1 MSASGAKQTS
11 RDIRDL
17 RFWRSCGH
25 QRSIAR
31 PPRLMWTRLNLRQLG
46 LDLVR
51 DVDRAPAADIVEMP
65 VEEAPGGAL
74 AELAQC
80 LEIFVVGLE
89 RAAGAERVA
98 DVLHHDAMKL
108 EPPEF
113 PLPRSPRQASFVDET
128 VDEGDPA
135 QLRQQRRVEV
145 DLVDAA
151 HDLARV
157 GRHLAA

>member
-1 MSASGAKQTS
+1 MESIGASNSYGQRS
-11 RDIRDL
+11 RDNR
-17 RFWRSCGH
+17 GH
-25 QRSIAR
+25 ASS
-31 PPRLMWTRLNLRQLG
+31 LRQLG

-51 DVDRAPAADIVEMP
+51 DVDRAPAPDIVEMP
-65 VEEAPGGAL
+65 VEETPGGAL
-74 AELAQC
+74 AELAQG

-89 RAAGAERVA
+89 RAAGAECVA

-113 PLPRSPRQASFVDET
+113 PLPRSPRQASFVDQA

-135 QLRQQRRVEV
+135 QLRQQRGVEI

-151 HDLARV
+151 HNL
-157 GRHLAA
+157 